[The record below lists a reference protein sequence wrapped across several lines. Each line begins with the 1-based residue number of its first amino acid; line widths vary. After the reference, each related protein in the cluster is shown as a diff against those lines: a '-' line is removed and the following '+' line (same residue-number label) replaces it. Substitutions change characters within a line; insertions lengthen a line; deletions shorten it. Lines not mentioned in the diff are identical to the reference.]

1 LVLASAPMR
10 KSALQFSYT
19 LAFFDKYLRGMK
31 PALLDQPP
39 TSEFIEEVQRF
50 QPAKF
55 PRPTQ

>member
-1 LVLASAPMR
+1 M
-10 KSALQFSYT
+10 